1 MRSGVFSWAIGLLF
15 ALLAAGSAYAQ
26 DDGDWEPHDRV
37 ASGQIQPLDRIL
49 PEIRRTHPGTFY
61 DAEGPFTGPDGEMHY
76 RLKWMT
82 PDGRVVWYDANART
96 GRVMG
101 SGSGRRDYQ
110 SFDTGPMRGPDQYNG
125 NGNGKRF
132 RDDENDGRD
141 RFGPD
146 GYNGQGGGPGNGEQ
160 GPPPDWHGGHGNGEQ
175 GPPPDWHG
183 GRGNGRDWGG
193 PGWGGHEHDRGDWGG
208 RGGWQGGGHGGWG
221 GGGDRHGGG
230 HGGHGGY

>member
-1 MRSGVFSWAIGLLF
+1 MRSGAFSWAIGLLF
-15 ALLAAGSAYAQ
+15 AVLAAGSAFAQ

-37 ASGQIQPLDRIL
+37 AAGQIQPLDRIL

-110 SFDTGPMRGPDQYNG
+110 SFDTGPMRGGPDQYNG
-125 NGNGKRF
+125 GGNGRRF
-132 RDDENDGRD
+132 HDDENDGRD
-141 RFGPD
+141 RFGSN
-146 GYNGQGGGPGNGEQ
+146 GYNGQGPGNGQQ
-160 GPPPDWHGGHGNGEQ
+160 G
-175 GPPPDWHG
+175 PPDWHG

-193 PGWGGHEHDRGDWGG
+193 PGFGHDRGGWGGRGWQGG
-208 RGGWQGGGHGGWG
+208 RGGWPGGG
-221 GGGDRHGGG
+221 GGGDHHGGG

>member
-1 MRSGVFSWAIGLLF
+1 MRSGVSSWAFGLLF

-37 ASGQIQPLDRIL
+37 VSGQIQPLDRIL

-96 GRVMG
+96 GRVLG

-110 SFDTGPMRGPDQYNG
+110 SFDTGPYNG
-125 NGNGKRF
+125 GSGNGRRF
-132 RDDENDGRD
+132 RDEGNDGRD

-146 GYNGQGGGPGNGEQ
+146 GYNGQGNGA
-160 GPPPDWHGGHGNGEQ
+160 PPP
-175 GPPPDWHG
+175 PPPPGWG
-183 GRGNGRDWGG
+183 GQGRGNGRDWGG
-193 PGWGGHEHDRGDWGG
+193 QGWGNDRGDRGGWGGH
-208 RGGWQGGGHGGWG
+208 GGHGGWPG
-221 GGGDRHGGG
+221 GGGGGHHGGG
-230 HGGHGGY
+230 HGGHGGF